1 MEEIAIIDQLEM
13 LRIKPEDQIPSHEFL
28 FRWNGTP
35 CFARGELVAVG
46 GKAKSG
52 KTYLCSTLLSLCS
65 RQQLL
70 SLTRDGE
77 APLRAVWI
85 DTEQSE
91 DTTHEILTTRV
102 ADPSLVKV
110 YNLRRKPWRERLD
123 LAYAA
128 ILLNKGVDLI
138 IFDGIRDVVGDIND
152 YTMAQDVVDK
162 MLSLASFTGA
172 CIVCVLHQNKSAED
186 KTLRGALG
194 TELMNKCF
202 ESYECKKDE
211 ETLIFS
217 VSQQATRKYDV
228 RGKLNFIIDENG
240 LPKQCQTVESVTKE
254 TRSYNPY
261 HFNEKYLLPG
271 GKGQLNLRALMQFA
285 FGDQK
290 PLRLAPII
298 EIVRHEANVQS
309 YSLAEK
315 IVRNAVGEHLI
326 ENIPTLGLDI
336 FRLATPDLFTHQQ
349 GPQ

>member
-52 KTYLCSTLLSLCS
+52 KTYLCSTLLSL
-65 RQQLL
+65 
-70 SLTRDGE
+70 
-77 APLRAVWI
+77 
-85 DTEQSE
+85 
-91 DTTHEILTTRV
+91 
-102 ADPSLVKV
+102 
-110 YNLRRKPWRERLD
+110 
-123 LAYAA
+123 
-128 ILLNKGVDLI
+128 
-138 IFDGIRDVVGDIND
+138 
-152 YTMAQDVVDK
+152 
-162 MLSLASFTGA
+162 ASFTGA

-202 ESYECKKDE
+202 ESYECKKDD

-240 LPKQCQTVESVTKE
+240 LPKQCGHVESVTKE

-261 HFNEKYLLPG
+261 HFNEKYLLPA

-290 PLRLAPII
+290 PLRLAQII